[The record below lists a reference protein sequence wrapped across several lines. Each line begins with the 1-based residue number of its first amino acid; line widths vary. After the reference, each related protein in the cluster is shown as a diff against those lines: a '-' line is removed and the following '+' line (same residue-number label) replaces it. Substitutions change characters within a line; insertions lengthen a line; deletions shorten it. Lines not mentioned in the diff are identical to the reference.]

1 MSVTVF
7 ISKSCS
13 DFPLCF
19 FQTCNMAF
27 IAFSNTFNEVL
38 LLVKQSATGNP
49 LIKQSLENRQWVLRK
64 VTTRRVHRPRTP
76 DLIVTT
82 IEMKRMPAYLL
93 VNIYLPTVFL
103 AFINT
108 LVFLLPP
115 ESGERISFAVT
126 ILLSLAV
133 YMTIIENNLPKI
145 SKPMPWISHYI
156 MLVLV
161 QSVLVCVA
169 TIFNMRLFYNTSME
183 NIPPRCLRFLASLCK
198 KGKHIPQS
206 SLKENNGEDVS
217 SVSYLETNCTE
228 SSVSWREISL
238 FLDKICFVCFL
249 SAIFTYNILYFA
261 ITLTMS
267 GESNEYNPLNEIL

>member
-1 MSVTVF
+1 MF
-7 ISKSCS
+7 I
-13 DFPLCF
+13 

-27 IAFSNTFNEVL
+27 IAFSNTYNEVL
-38 LLVKQSATGNP
+38 LSVKQSAAGNP
-49 LIKQSLENRQWVLRK
+49 LIKQSLENRQWLLKK

-93 VNIYLPTVFL
+93 VNIYLPTVCL
-103 AFINT
+103 AIINT

-133 YMTIIENNLPKI
+133 YMTIIESNLPKI
-145 SKPMPWISHYI
+145 SKPMPWICFYI
-156 MLVLV
+156 MLVLL

-169 TIFNMRLFYNTSME
+169 TIFNMRLFYKTSTE
-183 NIPPRCLRFLASLCK
+183 NIPPFFLRFLTSLCK
-198 KGKHIPQS
+198 KGKQLPQS
-206 SLKENNGEDVS
+206 SLKGNNSEDVS
-217 SVSYLETNCTE
+217 SASDREPNCTE
-228 SSVSWREISL
+228 SRVSWREISL

-261 ITLTMS
+261 ITLSKS
-267 GESNEYNPLNEIL
+267 GENKENSSLDEIL